1 MKMKLKNRSQV
12 YGGGI
17 GAGNL
22 PPRYRG
28 DGDSGSEPPFD
39 RFQAARLGLYIFL
52 GALTTM
58 FGALAALYLLRT
70 PASPDFIAHLPKLSW
85 FSTATI
91 LLSSIPCQMAL
102 NAARAGSAR
111 AVALGMTLTLLLGML
126 FLSLQLGSWSEV
138 ARQLQGAPPHFFT
151 SMFYVISATHGLHL
165 LGGLV
170 FISYLLYQVQVQRT
184 VNAQYV
190 ELGAI
195 YWHFLGVLW
204 AALFGV
210 LLIK

>member
-1 MKMKLKNRSQV
+1 MKLKNRPQV
-12 YGGGI
+12 YGRGI
-17 GAGNL
+17 GEGNL

-39 RFQAARLGLYIFL
+39 RFQSARLGLYIFL

-70 PASPDFIAHLPKLSW
+70 PARPEFAFELPKLSW
-85 FSTATI
+85 ISTAVI

-102 NAARAGSAR
+102 NAARADN
-111 AVALGMTLTLLLGML
+111 LGGVWRGMALTLSLGAL
-126 FLSLQLGSWSEV
+126 FLSLQLGSWGEI

-170 FISYLLYQVQVQRT
+170 FVGYLLYQAQVQR
-184 VNAQYV
+184 VMNPQYV

-204 AALFGV
+204 AALFAV

>member
-1 MKMKLKNRSQV
+1 MAKLKNRPQV
-12 YGGGI
+12 YGRGVGE
-17 GAGNL
+17 GNL

-28 DGDSGSEPPFD
+28 DDGSSGEPPFD

-58 FGALAALYLLRT
+58 FGALAVLYLLRT
-70 PASPDFIAHLPKLSW
+70 PARPDFAFQLPRLSW
-85 FSTATI
+85 FSTAII

-102 NAARAGSAR
+102 NAARAGNQR
-111 AVALGMTLTLLLGML
+111 GVWRGMALTLLLGAL
-126 FLSLQLGSWSEV
+126 FLALQVGSWGEI
-138 ARQLQGAPPHFFT
+138 ARQLQGAPAHFF
-151 SMFYVISATHGLHL
+151 SAMFYVISATHGLHL

-170 FISYLLYQVQVQRT
+170 FVSYLLYQAQVRQA
-184 VNAQYV
+184 VNLSYV

-195 YWHFLGVLW
+195 YWHFLGILW

-210 LLIK
+210 MLIK